1 MTARNVHLAKFKYP
15 GIGTKAGYYQP
26 NRFSWIGDDRSNSSD
41 QVSHRVFKPGVV
53 SGSDHFLSGRPRGDS
68 KPDDRYP
75 SYGLQHSFSPL
86 SVRKSL
92 FSIIS
97 RGGLCVGWIALIPPQ
112 RLVHAS
118 ATKGAQVCRVAGLY
132 VTHEDNL
139 CRVVARRPL
148 ARWMLPVQQ
157 RM

>member
-1 MTARNVHLAKFKYP
+1 MVTKIAPKTESYQRGAKYAAGASYPVEDGSMTARNVHLAKFKYP

-68 KPDDRYP
+68 KPDDTYP

-86 SVRKSL
+86 R
-92 FSIIS
+92 
-97 RGGLCVGWIALIPPQ
+97 
-112 RLVHAS
+112 
-118 ATKGAQVCRVAGLY
+118 
-132 VTHEDNL
+132 
-139 CRVVARRPL
+139 
-148 ARWMLPVQQ
+148 
-157 RM
+157 

>member
-68 KPDDRYP
+68 KPDDTYP
-75 SYGLQHSFSPL
+75 SYGLQHSFSPHQYGNL
-86 SVRKSL
+86 YFQL
-92 FSIIS
+92 FRAAVCAWI
-97 RGGLCVGWIALIPPQ
+97 GLPLFLLKGWYTLVPQ
-112 RLVHAS
+112 KVLKFA
-118 ATKGAQVCRVAGLY
+118 A
-132 VTHEDNL
+132 
-139 CRVVARRPL
+139 
-148 ARWMLPVQQ
+148 LPVFT
-157 RM
+157 